1 MSRRVSQ
8 GAKPKVDMPGLCEPA
23 AEESP
28 MPVTAVEGD
37 GHVIGYVNPPF
48 CRLVG
53 KLKEELIGRAFAAV
67 VPAGEVCLRLLDRVY
82 RSGQPETHVGEDRS
96 AADPLCWSYS
106 MWPLL
111 GPEGSPAAIMI
122 QVTETTP
129 FHQEVTRVNQAL
141 LLSTVREHEIREAAE
156 MLNVQLQEEISERKY
171 AQEELRT
178 RNAELAESRDFL
190 HSIVDGV
197 AQPLLVLDTEMR
209 IRSANRAFYRC
220 FESAPETTVGQLLHR
235 VDGGQWHIPEIHA
248 LLRKVLTE
256 NQPFD
261 DVEVQRDFQKA
272 GRKILLLSA
281 RQLDA
286 VQLILLSINDV
297 TERRK
302 AEATLRSSEDR
313 LRQAQ
318 KMEAIGR
325 LAGGVAHDFNNL
337 LTSILGYSELLLE
350 STAPGDNRH
359 REQLQVI
366 KISALR
372 AAELTRQLL
381 TFSRRRVSQSKV
393 LRLDSVI
400 AEMGVMLRRAL
411 GEHIE
416 LVVLHASPPGFIRAD
431 PGEIGQIV
439 MNLALNSRDA
449 MMHGG
454 TLTIETQTVEAPEAA
469 AAECLKPGSYV
480 MLAVKDTGV
489 GMDEETQGHIFEPF
503 FTTKGHGLGAGMGL
517 STVFGIVEQ
526 SGAQIRFSSALGH
539 GTAFRIYFPHV
550 ADPEPQA
557 EKQRAPATSM
567 SEAPTGSEI
576 VLLAEDEEAVRIL
589 VLSFLQAKGYTVLEA
604 ENGLAA
610 LAICRNQQH
619 IDLLLTDVRMP
630 AMGGR
635 ELIEKAAPL
644 HPQMKVILM
653 SGYTDDALI
662 AEGIRMK
669 GIPFLQKPFTL
680 PELAAKVRDVL
691 DGKKRVNL
699 KR

>member
-1 MSRRVSQ
+1 M
-8 GAKPKVDMPGLCEPA
+8 AALCEPA

-28 MPVTAVEGD
+28 MPVAAVEGV

-53 KLKEELIGRAFAAV
+53 KSKQELIGSAFAQV
-67 VPAGEVCLRLLDRVY
+67 VPAGEECLRLLDRVHDT
-82 RSGQPETHVGEDRS
+82 GQAETHIGEDRPT
-96 AADPLCWSYS
+96 ADPFYWSYS

-111 GPEGSPAAIMI
+111 GPDGTPAAIMI

-141 LLSTVREHEIREAAE
+141 MLSTVREHELREAAE
-156 MLNVQLQEEISERKY
+156 LLNAQLQGEIAERKH

-190 HSIVDGV
+190 HYIVDGV

-209 IRSANRAFYRC
+209 IRSANQAFYRC
-220 FESAPETTVGQLLHR
+220 FLSVPETTVGHLLHR
-235 VDGGQWHIPEIHA
+235 LEGGQWHIPEIHA
-248 LLRKVLTE
+248 LLRKVLE
-256 NQPFD
+256 NQPFE
-261 DVEVQRDFQKA
+261 DVEVQREFQKA

-302 AEATLRSSEDR
+302 AEAALRSGEDH
-313 LRQAQ
+313 LRRAQ

-350 STAPGDNRH
+350 STALDDKRH
-359 REQLQVI
+359 REHLQVI
-366 KISALR
+366 KNSALR

-381 TFSRRRVSQSKV
+381 TFSRKRVSQSKV
-393 LRLDSVI
+393 LQLDAVI
-400 AEMGVMLRRAL
+400 AGMDVMLRRVL
-411 GEHIE
+411 GDHIE
-416 LVVLHASPPGFIRAD
+416 LVVAHVPPRGFIRAD
-431 PGEIGQIV
+431 PAEIGQIV

-449 MMHGG
+449 MVHGG
-454 TLTIETQTVEAPEAA
+454 TLTIETRTVEVREPA
-469 AAECLKPGSYV
+469 AAEYVKPGNYV

-489 GMDEETQGHIFEPF
+489 GMDDDTQCHLFEPF
-503 FTTKGHGLGAGMGL
+503 FTTKDYALGAGMGL

-526 SGAQIRFSSALGH
+526 SGGQIRFSSQLGH
-539 GTAFRIYFPHV
+539 GTTFRIYFPRV
-550 ADPEPQA
+550 ADPAPQA
-557 EKQRAPATSM
+557 EKQRPPAASM
-567 SEAPTGSEI
+567 SLAPSGSEI

-604 ENGLAA
+604 ENGADA
-610 LAICRNQQH
+610 LAICKRQQH

-630 AMGGR
+630 GMGGR
-635 ELIEKAAPL
+635 ELTEKAAPL

-680 PELAAKVRDVL
+680 PELAAKVREVL
-691 DGKKRVNL
+691 DGKKHV
-699 KR
+699 KREH